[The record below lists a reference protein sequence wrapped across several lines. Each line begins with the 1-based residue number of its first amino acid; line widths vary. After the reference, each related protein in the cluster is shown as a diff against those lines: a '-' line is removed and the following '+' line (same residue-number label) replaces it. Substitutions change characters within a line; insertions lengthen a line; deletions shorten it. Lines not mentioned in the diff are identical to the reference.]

1 MTVQDINISLIKP
14 YKNNAKRHTDTQI
27 ANVAESI
34 RQFGWA
40 QPIVVDRD
48 YTIIIGHCRYSAAKR
63 LGLTTVPVV
72 VAADLSKR

>member
-1 MTVQDINISLIKP
+1 MQVQDINISLIKP

-48 YTIIIGHCRYSAAKR
+48 YTIIIGHCRNRRRS
-63 LGLTTVPVV
+63 
-72 VAADLSKR
+72 

>member
-1 MTVQDINISLIKP
+1 MQVQDINISLIKP

-40 QPIVVDRD
+40 QPIVVDRQT
-48 YTIIIGHCRYSAAKR
+48 YRER
-63 LGLTTVPVV
+63 LERTERQCERLCSRN
-72 VAADLSKR
+72 SKAR

>member
-48 YTIIIGHCRYSAAKR
+48 YTIIIGHC
-63 LGLTTVPVV
+63 
-72 VAADLSKR
+72 

>member
-1 MTVQDINISLIKP
+1 MQVQDINISLIKP

-48 YTIIIGHCRYSAAKR
+48 
-63 LGLTTVPVV
+63 
-72 VAADLSKR
+72 